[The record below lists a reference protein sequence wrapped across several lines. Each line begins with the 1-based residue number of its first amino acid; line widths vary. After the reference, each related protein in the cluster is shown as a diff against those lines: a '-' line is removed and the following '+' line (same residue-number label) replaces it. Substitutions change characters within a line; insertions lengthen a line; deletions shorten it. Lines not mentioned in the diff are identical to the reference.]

1 MPIAGAVEWSR
12 TAVAAYVVLCSA
24 GAIGVL
30 GAVAVV
36 TNEPFIFPSLGP
48 TAFMLFYAGM
58 AAATC
63 PRTVITGHL
72 IGVLAALLGLLLFG
86 LIGAAPDLT
95 SVTWTRVGAVT
106 VAVGV
111 TVAMMLTLGSVHGP
125 AVATTLI
132 VALGL
137 IGDPLHLAVLML
149 SVVGLAVIAF
159 VINRAVGIPVPRW
172 GPVPEVATRDADPGR
187 PADTPPAVY

>member
-1 MPIAGAVEWSR
+1 MPVSGAVEWSR
-12 TAVAAYVVLCSA
+12 TAIAAYVVLCSA
-24 GAIGVL
+24 AAMGVL
-30 GAVAVV
+30 GAIAVV
-36 TNEPFIFPSLGP
+36 THEPFIFPSLGP

-72 IGVLAALLGLLLFG
+72 IGVLSAVLGLVVFG
-86 LIGAAPDLT
+86 LVGAEPDFA
-95 SVTWTRVGAVT
+95 SVTWSRVGAVT
-106 VAVGV
+106 IAVGL
-111 TVAMMLTLGSVHGP
+111 TVALMLTLGSVHGP

-137 IGDPLHLAVLML
+137 IGDPLHLAILML
-149 SVVGLAVIAF
+149 SVVALVVIAF
-159 VINRAVGIPVPRW
+159 AVNRMVGIPVPLWR
-172 GPVPEVATRDADPGR
+172 PVPEVATRDEDPGR